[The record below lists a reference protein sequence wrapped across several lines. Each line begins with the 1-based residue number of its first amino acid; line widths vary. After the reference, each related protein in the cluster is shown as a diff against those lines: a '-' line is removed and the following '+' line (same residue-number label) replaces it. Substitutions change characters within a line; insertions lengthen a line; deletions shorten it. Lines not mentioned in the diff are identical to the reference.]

1 MALRHTGLPEF
12 LRRNFSGLPLPFPV
26 LEHRQVQLE
35 QGGCRVHLQAGQAGV
50 QPLSQMDLLTA
61 EAFLSAKLSKFFG

>member
-1 MALRHTGLPEF
+1 ME
-12 LRRNFSGLPLPFPV
+12 
-26 LEHRQVQLE
+26 LE